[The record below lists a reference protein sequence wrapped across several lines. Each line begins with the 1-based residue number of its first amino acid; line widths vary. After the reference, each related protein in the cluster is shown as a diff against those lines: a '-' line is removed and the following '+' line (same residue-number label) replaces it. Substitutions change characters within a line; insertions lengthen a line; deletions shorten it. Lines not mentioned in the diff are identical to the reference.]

1 MFTLDEAF
9 EVLHDAAR
17 HALLDAQDAGADA
30 FRSGSFGDAQAALG
44 CGLNDAIRRQ
54 LSADDGAEEKG

>member
-17 HALLDAQDAGADA
+17 HALLDAQDAGAEA
-30 FRSGSFGDAQAALG
+30 FRSGRTPSWGRAPSIPG
-44 CGLNDAIRRQ
+44 MGLT
-54 LSADDGAEEKG
+54 

>member
-17 HALLDAQDAGADA
+17 HALLDAQDAGAEA
-30 FRSGSFGDAQAALG
+30 FRSGSFADAQAALDTT
-44 CGLNDAIRRQ
+44 LNRDIKYRLVADAGRR
-54 LSADDGAEEKG
+54 G